1 MNTAEISVYG
11 GILNMS
17 RGTANTC
24 RGDVKNYGT
33 SCTWRWFETATL
45 EDVLTYVLCVCGGV
59 SHATAPVGR
68 SEDDV
73 QELIFFYHVDP
84 ED

>member
-1 MNTAEISVYG
+1 
-11 GILNMS
+11 MS
-17 RGTANTC
+17 RGTASTC

-45 EDVLTYVLCVCGGV
+45 EDVLTCVRVGVCVGGV